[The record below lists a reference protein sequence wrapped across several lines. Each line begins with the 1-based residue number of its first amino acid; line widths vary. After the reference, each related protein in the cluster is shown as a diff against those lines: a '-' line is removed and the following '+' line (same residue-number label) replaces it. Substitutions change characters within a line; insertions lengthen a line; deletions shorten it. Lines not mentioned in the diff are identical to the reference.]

1 MPAGG
6 RSGEVGNNPVQM
18 TSVSSSIPKPT
29 GDGSIMMQ
37 QQPPQQYPSIQP
49 TMIPVP
55 QVGPVN
61 IPIQQNPNAPPIQTN
76 VAEQR
81 PLLQNIVATANLG
94 CKLDLKEIASRAR
107 NAEYNPRRFAAVI
120 MRIRDPK
127 TTALVFSSGKMVV
140 TGAKSETQSSD
151 AARKF
156 SEIIRKIGFSVNL
169 HDFKIQNMV
178 GSCDVGFPVNLHD
191 LHLSG
196 HSSFCTYEPELF
208 PGLIYRKAEPKVVLL
223 IFVSG
228 KLVVTGA
235 KKKADIDRAFDEM
248 YVVLRDYRKRPQ

>member
-1 MPAGG
+1 MFP
-6 RSGEVGNNPVQM
+6 
-18 TSVSSSIPKPT
+18 
-29 GDGSIMMQ
+29 
-37 QQPPQQYPSIQP
+37 QPYQIQ
-49 TMIPVP
+49 VP
-55 QVGPVN
+55 QVQPQITPQIQTQQPQQQQLQQQSQQTQQPQVVN
-61 IPIQQNPNAPPIQTN
+61 VPIQIQVQPVLAQLPP
-76 VAEQR
+76 VAETR

-120 MRIRDPK
+120 MRIREPK

-140 TGAKSETQSSD
+140 TGAKSEVQSSD
-151 AARKF
+151 AAKKF
-156 SEIIRKIGFSVNL
+156 SEIIRKIGFAVNL

-191 LHLSG
+191 LHISD
-196 HSSFCTYEPELF
+196 HSQFCTYEPELF

-248 YVVLRDYRKRPQ
+248 FLVLRDYRKKAQ